1 MIDSEWTIYTPSNYR
16 KIIFPLDFGYI
27 IFSWLSHN
35 DLVVLVVSDKTSTT
49 YYIDG
54 LVFLVDLEF
63 DDTSKTTDPD
73 VQLVAKSTSSETLT
87 HPQAVKIIC

>member
-1 MIDSEWTIYTPSNYR
+1 MIDSKWTYYNYR
-16 KIIFPLDFGYI
+16 KTIFPLDFGYI

-35 DLVVLVVSDKTSTT
+35 DLVVRVVSDKTSTT

-63 DDTSKTTDPD
+63 DVTSKTTDPGN
-73 VQLVAKSTSSETLT
+73 QLVADPRRPKL
-87 HPQAVKIIC
+87 